1 MITIDPDLLD
11 DLFYVAQAASPQECC
26 GLLLAECGDE
36 HRIIECE
43 LLRNEAQDAVSTI
56 YVSASRIADV
66 AAVLEGRYAIVGTFH
81 SHPHGP
87 AIASGAD
94 LKYVALVRLPSLIV
108 SPYAH
113 EARLYEWAAPLV
125 VETAKF
131 SLPVPE

>member
-66 AAVLEGRYAIVGTFH
+66 AAVLEGRYAASAPSTRIRTVPR
-81 SHPHGP
+81 SPP
-87 AIASGAD
+87 AQTSNTWRSSG
-94 LKYVALVRLPSLIV
+94 
-108 SPYAH
+108 SPA
-113 EARLYEWAAPLV
+113 
-125 VETAKF
+125 
-131 SLPVPE
+131 